1 MEISGKIPPLDATA
15 CAKKSGQKVEKATAA
30 ASGADR
36 VDLSDQAREL
46 QAARAAIQQMED
58 VDHEKV
64 ARIREQVQSGP
75 TRWTPRRLPAKC
87 WRRPCW
93 AIWTNLRRF
102 LIPLPI
108 RVPPAACTPTQSPP
122 GSAH

>member
-64 ARIREQVQSGP
+64 ARIREQVQSG
-75 TRWTPRRLPAKC
+75 TYKVDAQKIAGKMLEETL
-87 WRRPCW
+87 
-93 AIWTNLRRF
+93 LGD
-102 LIPLPI
+102 LD
-108 RVPPAACTPTQSPP
+108 
-122 GSAH
+122 